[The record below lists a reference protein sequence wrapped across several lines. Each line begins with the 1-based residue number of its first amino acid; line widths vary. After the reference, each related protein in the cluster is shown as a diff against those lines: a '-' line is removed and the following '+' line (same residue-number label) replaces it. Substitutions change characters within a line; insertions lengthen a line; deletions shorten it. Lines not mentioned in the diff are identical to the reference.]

1 MFREDTLA
9 GKSAFI
15 SGGTS
20 GINLEIARVL
30 SAYGARVC
38 IIGRD
43 PDKAMRAADQIRE
56 ATGGEVLPLGVDV
69 RDYDSVSEAMQ
80 QASTRFGNFSIV
92 VAGAAGNFF
101 APAVNISAK
110 GFKTVVD
117 IDLIGT
123 FNVFRAGFDYCLQPG
138 ASFVAISAPQA
149 VKPWPLQSHVCAAK
163 AGVNA
168 LLKTLAMEWGPAGIR
183 VNGISP
189 GLIGDTEGLRRL
201 LETQPDA
208 AKKMTEQLAIRRFGK
223 SKDIANAVVYL
234 STAVGAYV
242 NGTILDVDGGFSLG
256 DASGDFLK
264 AKG

>member
-1 MFREDTLA
+1 MFRENTLT
-9 GKSAFI
+9 GESAFI

-20 GINLEIARVL
+20 GINLVIARVL

-43 PDKAMRAADQIRE
+43 PDKAGRAADEIIE
-56 ATGGEVLPLGVDV
+56 ATGGEVLPLSVDV
-69 RDYDSVSEAMQ
+69 RDYDAVDEAMQ
-80 QASTRFGNFSIV
+80 QASARFGRFSIV

-117 IDLIGT
+117 IDLVGT
-123 FNVFRAGFDYCLQPG
+123 FNVFRAGFDYCTQPG

-149 VKPWPLQSHVCAAK
+149 EKPWPLQSHVCAAK

-208 AKKMTEQLAIRRFGK
+208 ANKMIEQLAIRRFGK
-223 SKDIANAVVYL
+223 SEDIANAVVYL
-234 STAVGAYV
+234 STAVGSYV
-242 NGTILDVDGGFSLG
+242 NGTILDVDGGFQLG

-264 AKG
+264 VKR